1 MCQVLKVEQS
11 QSSLLNALKNSL
23 IVKKV
28 GKCLSENFELNVEV
42 RVIVE
47 LIVLGHAY
55 PHINSQIFS
64 ILMMSFHLIGC
75 KPGHWDRFYVSG

>member
-1 MCQVLKVEQS
+1 M
-11 QSSLLNALKNSL
+11 NALKNSF

-28 GKCLSENFELNVEV
+28 GKCLPENFCELNMEV

-55 PHINSQIFS
+55 PHINNQIFS
-64 ILMMSFHLIGC
+64 ILMI
-75 KPGHWDRFYVSG
+75 